1 VFCQLFGDCSIL
13 SEVAPGS
20 LLSAVNL
27 FLDNVVMELQ
37 GKTALI
43 TGAGSGIGKA
53 IAEVFAREG
62 AKVILN
68 DLSPTA
74 EEVAKALGGVFLQA
88 DLSSQ
93 MAVRELA
100 QKALEHGPIDILV
113 NNAGLQRIN
122 PVDEYPEETWNMMLQ
137 VLLTAPFQ
145 LIKYTLPGM
154 KARKWGRILNI
165 SSLHGLVASP
175 YKSAYIS
182 AKHGLMGL
190 TKTVALE
197 VAEYG
202 ITCNAICPAYVK
214 TGIVEAQIADQART
228 LGISE
233 SEVVEKVM
241 LAPAAIKRLIEP
253 EEVAEYALFLASNKA
268 GAITGSAQ
276 VIDLGWTA
284 R

>member
-1 VFCQLFGDCSIL
+1 MQLK
-13 SEVAPGS
+13 
-20 LLSAVNL
+20 N
-27 FLDNVVMELQ
+27 
-37 GKTALI
+37 KTALI

-62 AKVILN
+62 ARLILN
-68 DLSPTA
+68 DLEPGA
-74 EEVAKALGGVFLQA
+74 ARLAQALGGVFIQA
-88 DLSSQ
+88 DLSDQSS
-93 MAVRELA
+93 VRALA
-100 QKALEHGPIDILV
+100 QRALELGPVDILV

-122 PVDEYPEETWNMMLQ
+122 PVDEYPEDTWNMLLQ

-154 KARKWGRILNI
+154 KQRRWGRIINI
-165 SSLHGLVASP
+165 ASLHGLVASP

-182 AKHGLMGL
+182 AKHGLLGL

-197 VAEYG
+197 VGEYG
-202 ITCNAICPAYVK
+202 ITCNAICPASVR
-214 TGIVEAQIADQART
+214 TPLVESQIADQART
-228 LGISE
+228 LSIPE
-233 SEVVEKVM
+233 AEVIEKVM

-253 EEVAEYALFLASNKA
+253 EEVAEYALFLASDRA

>member
-1 VFCQLFGDCSIL
+1 MQLK
-13 SEVAPGS
+13 
-20 LLSAVNL
+20 NR
-27 FLDNVVMELQ
+27 
-37 GKTALI
+37 TALI

-62 AKVILN
+62 ARLILN
-68 DLSPTA
+68 DLEPGA
-74 EEVAKALGGVFLQA
+74 ARLAQALGGVFIQA
-88 DLSSQ
+88 DLSDQSS
-93 MAVRELA
+93 VRALA
-100 QKALEHGPIDILV
+100 QRALELGPVDILV

-122 PVDEYPEETWNMMLQ
+122 PVDEYPEDTWNMMLQ

-154 KARKWGRILNI
+154 KQRRWGRIINI
-165 SSLHGLVASP
+165 ASLHGLVASP

-182 AKHGLMGL
+182 AKHGLLGL

-197 VAEYG
+197 VGEYG
-202 ITCNAICPAYVK
+202 ITCNAICPAYVR
-214 TGIVEAQIADQART
+214 TPLVESQIADQART
-228 LGISE
+228 LSIPE
-233 SEVVEKVM
+233 AEVIEKVM

-253 EEVAEYALFLASNKA
+253 EEVAEYALFLASDRA

>member
-1 VFCQLFGDCSIL
+1 MQLK
-13 SEVAPGS
+13 
-20 LLSAVNL
+20 N
-27 FLDNVVMELQ
+27 
-37 GKTALI
+37 KTAFI

-62 AKVILN
+62 ARLILN
-68 DLSPTA
+68 DLEPGA
-74 EEVAKALGGVFLQA
+74 ARLAQALGGVFIQA
-88 DLSSQ
+88 DLSDQSS
-93 MAVRELA
+93 VRALA
-100 QKALEHGPIDILV
+100 QRALELGPVDILV

-122 PVDEYPEETWNMMLQ
+122 PVDEYPEDTWNMMLQ

-154 KARKWGRILNI
+154 KQRRWGRIINI
-165 SSLHGLVASP
+165 ASLHGLVASP

-182 AKHGLMGL
+182 AKHGLLGL

-197 VAEYG
+197 VGEYG
-202 ITCNAICPAYVK
+202 ITCNAICPASVR
-214 TGIVEAQIADQART
+214 TPLVESQIADQART
-228 LGISE
+228 LGIPE
-233 SEVVEKVM
+233 AEVIEKVM

-253 EEVAEYALFLASNKA
+253 EEVAEYALFLASDRA

>member
-1 VFCQLFGDCSIL
+1 MQLR
-13 SEVAPGS
+13 
-20 LLSAVNL
+20 
-27 FLDNVVMELQ
+27 

-68 DLSPTA
+68 DLSQSGG
-74 EEVAKALGGVFLQA
+74 EVARALGGSFIQA

-93 MAVRELA
+93 EEVKELA
-100 QKALEHGPIDILV
+100 RKALEGGPIDILV
-113 NNAGLQRIN
+113 NNAGLQRIH
-122 PVDEYPEETWNMMLQ
+122 PVDEYPEETWNLMLQ

-154 KARKWGRILNI
+154 KARRWGRILNI

-175 YKSAYIS
+175 FKSAYVS
-182 AKHGLMGL
+182 AKHGLLGL

-214 TGIVEAQIADQART
+214 TPLVQAQIADQART
-228 LGISE
+228 LHISE
-233 SEVVEKVM
+233 DEVVEKVM

-253 EEVAEYALFLASNKA
+253 WEVAEYALFLASDRA
-268 GAITGSAQ
+268 GGITGSAQ
-276 VIDLGWTA
+276 VMDLGWTA

>member
-1 VFCQLFGDCSIL
+1 MQLK
-13 SEVAPGS
+13 
-20 LLSAVNL
+20 N
-27 FLDNVVMELQ
+27 
-37 GKTALI
+37 KTALI

-62 AKVILN
+62 ARLILN
-68 DLSPTA
+68 DLEPGA
-74 EEVAKALGGVFLQA
+74 ARLAQALGGVFIQA
-88 DLSSQ
+88 DLSDQSS
-93 MAVRELA
+93 VRALA
-100 QKALEHGPIDILV
+100 QRALELGPVDILV

-122 PVDEYPEETWNMMLQ
+122 PVDEYPEDTWKMMLQ

-154 KARKWGRILNI
+154 KQRRWGRIINI
-165 SSLHGLVASP
+165 ASLHGLVASP

-182 AKHGLMGL
+182 AKHGLLGL

-197 VAEYG
+197 VGEYG
-202 ITCNAICPAYVK
+202 ITCNAICPAYVR
-214 TGIVEAQIADQART
+214 TPLVESQIADQART
-228 LGISE
+228 LGIPE
-233 SEVVEKVM
+233 AEVIEKVM

-253 EEVAEYALFLASNKA
+253 EEVAEYALFLASDRA

>member
-1 VFCQLFGDCSIL
+1 MQLK
-13 SEVAPGS
+13 
-20 LLSAVNL
+20 NR
-27 FLDNVVMELQ
+27 
-37 GKTALI
+37 TALI
-43 TGAGSGIGKA
+43 TGASSGIGKA

-62 AKVILN
+62 ARLILN
-68 DLSPTA
+68 DLEPGA
-74 EEVAKALGGVFLQA
+74 ARLAQALGGVFIQA
-88 DLSSQ
+88 DLSDQSS
-93 MAVRELA
+93 VRALA
-100 QKALEHGPIDILV
+100 QRALELGPVDILV

-122 PVDEYPEETWNMMLQ
+122 PVDEYPEDTWNMMLQ

-154 KARKWGRILNI
+154 KQRRWGRIINI
-165 SSLHGLVASP
+165 ASLHGLVASP

-182 AKHGLMGL
+182 AKHGLLGL

-197 VAEYG
+197 VGEYG
-202 ITCNAICPAYVK
+202 ITCNAICPAYVR
-214 TGIVEAQIADQART
+214 TPLVESQIADQART
-228 LGISE
+228 LGIPE
-233 SEVVEKVM
+233 AEVIEKVM

-253 EEVAEYALFLASNKA
+253 EEVAEYALFLASDRA

>member
-1 VFCQLFGDCSIL
+1 MQLK
-13 SEVAPGS
+13 
-20 LLSAVNL
+20 N
-27 FLDNVVMELQ
+27 
-37 GKTALI
+37 KTAFI

-62 AKVILN
+62 ARLILN
-68 DLSPTA
+68 DLEPGA
-74 EEVAKALGGVFLQA
+74 ARLAQALGGVFIQA
-88 DLSSQ
+88 DLSDQSS
-93 MAVRELA
+93 VRALA
-100 QKALEHGPIDILV
+100 QRALELGPVDILV

-122 PVDEYPEETWNMMLQ
+122 PVDEYPEDTWNMMLQ

-154 KARKWGRILNI
+154 KQRRWGRIINI
-165 SSLHGLVASP
+165 ASLHGLVASP

-182 AKHGLMGL
+182 AKHGLLGL

-197 VAEYG
+197 VGEYG
-202 ITCNAICPAYVK
+202 ITCNAICPAYVR
-214 TGIVEAQIADQART
+214 TPLVESQIADQART
-228 LGISE
+228 LSIPE
-233 SEVVEKVM
+233 AEVIEKVM

-253 EEVAEYALFLASNKA
+253 EEVAEYALFLASDRA
-268 GAITGSAQ
+268 SAITGSAQ

>member
-1 VFCQLFGDCSIL
+1 MQLKD
-13 SEVAPGS
+13 
-20 LLSAVNL
+20 
-27 FLDNVVMELQ
+27 
-37 GKTALI
+37 KTALI

-62 AKVILN
+62 ARLILN
-68 DLSPTA
+68 DLAPNAA
-74 EEVAKALGGVFLQA
+74 ELAQALGGVFIQA
-88 DLSSQ
+88 DLSDQSS
-93 MAVRELA
+93 VRALA
-100 QKALEHGPIDILV
+100 QRALKLGPVDILV

-122 PVDEYPEETWNMMLQ
+122 PVDEYPEDTWNMMLQ

-154 KARKWGRILNI
+154 KQRRWGRIINVA
-165 SSLHGLVASP
+165 SLHGLVASP

-182 AKHGLMGL
+182 AKHGLLGL

-197 VAEYG
+197 VGEYG
-202 ITCNAICPAYVK
+202 ITCNAICPAYVR
-214 TGIVEAQIADQART
+214 TPLVESQIADQART
-228 LGISE
+228 LGIPE
-233 SEVVEKVM
+233 AEVIEKVM

-253 EEVAEYALFLASNKA
+253 EEVAEYALFLASERA

>member
-1 VFCQLFGDCSIL
+1 MQLK
-13 SEVAPGS
+13 
-20 LLSAVNL
+20 NR
-27 FLDNVVMELQ
+27 
-37 GKTALI
+37 TALI

-62 AKVILN
+62 ARLILN
-68 DLSPTA
+68 DLEPGA
-74 EEVAKALGGVFLQA
+74 ARLAQALGGVFIQA
-88 DLSSQ
+88 DLSDQSS
-93 MAVRELA
+93 VRALA
-100 QKALEHGPIDILV
+100 QRALELGPVDILV

-122 PVDEYPEETWNMMLQ
+122 PVDEYPEDTWNMMLQ

-154 KARKWGRILNI
+154 KQRRWGRIINI
-165 SSLHGLVASP
+165 ASLHGLVASP

-182 AKHGLMGL
+182 AKHGLLGL

-197 VAEYG
+197 VGEYG
-202 ITCNAICPAYVK
+202 ITCNAICPAYVR
-214 TGIVEAQIADQART
+214 TPLVESQIADQART
-228 LGISE
+228 LSIPE
-233 SEVVEKVM
+233 AEVIEKVM

-253 EEVAEYALFLASNKA
+253 EEVAEYALFLASDRA
-268 GAITGSAQ
+268 SAITGSAQ

>member
-1 VFCQLFGDCSIL
+1 MQLK
-13 SEVAPGS
+13 
-20 LLSAVNL
+20 NR
-27 FLDNVVMELQ
+27 
-37 GKTALI
+37 TALI

-62 AKVILN
+62 ARLILN
-68 DLSPTA
+68 DLEPGA
-74 EEVAKALGGVFLQA
+74 ARLAQALGGVFIQA
-88 DLSSQ
+88 DLSDQSS
-93 MAVRELA
+93 VRALA
-100 QKALEHGPIDILV
+100 QRALELGPVDILV

-122 PVDEYPEETWNMMLQ
+122 PVDEYPEDTWNMLLQ

-154 KARKWGRILNI
+154 KQRRWGRIINI
-165 SSLHGLVASP
+165 ASLHGLVASP

-182 AKHGLMGL
+182 AKHGLLGL

-197 VAEYG
+197 VGEYG
-202 ITCNAICPAYVK
+202 ITCNAICPAYVR
-214 TGIVEAQIADQART
+214 TPLVESQIADQART
-228 LGISE
+228 LSIPE
-233 SEVVEKVM
+233 AEVIEKVM

-253 EEVAEYALFLASNKA
+253 EEVAEYALFLASDRA

>member
-1 VFCQLFGDCSIL
+1 MQLK
-13 SEVAPGS
+13 
-20 LLSAVNL
+20 NR
-27 FLDNVVMELQ
+27 
-37 GKTALI
+37 TALI

-62 AKVILN
+62 ARLILN
-68 DLSPTA
+68 DLEPGA
-74 EEVAKALGGVFLQA
+74 ARLAQALGGVFIQA
-88 DLSSQ
+88 DLSDQSS
-93 MAVRELA
+93 VRALA
-100 QKALEHGPIDILV
+100 QRALELGPVDILV

-122 PVDEYPEETWNMMLQ
+122 PVDEYPEDTWNMMLQ

-154 KARKWGRILNI
+154 KQRRWGRIINVA
-165 SSLHGLVASP
+165 SLHGLVASP

-182 AKHGLMGL
+182 AKHGLLGL

-197 VAEYG
+197 VGEYG
-202 ITCNAICPAYVK
+202 ITCNAICPAYVR
-214 TGIVEAQIADQART
+214 TPLVESQIADQART
-228 LGISE
+228 LNIPE
-233 SEVVEKVM
+233 AEVIERVM

-253 EEVAEYALFLASNKA
+253 EEVAEYALFLASERA

>member
-1 VFCQLFGDCSIL
+1 MQL
-13 SEVAPGS
+13 E
-20 LLSAVNL
+20 
-27 FLDNVVMELQ
+27 

-53 IAEVFAREG
+53 IAQVFAREG
-62 AKVILN
+62 ARMILN
-68 DLSPTA
+68 DLSPA
-74 EEVAKALGGVFLQA
+74 AAEVARAVGGSFIQA

-93 MAVRELA
+93 ESVKDLA
-100 QKALEHGPIDILV
+100 KQAGPVDILV

-154 KARKWGRILNI
+154 KARRWGRIINV

-214 TGIVEAQIADQART
+214 TGIVESQIADQART

-233 SEVVEKVM
+233 AEVVEKVM
-241 LAPAAIKRLIEP
+241 MAPAAIKRLIEP
-253 EEVAEYALFLASNKA
+253 EEVAELALYLASDKA

-276 VIDLGWTA
+276 VMDLGWTA

>member
-1 VFCQLFGDCSIL
+1 
-13 SEVAPGS
+13 
-20 LLSAVNL
+20 
-27 FLDNVVMELQ
+27 MELQ

-53 IAEVFAREG
+53 VAQVFAREG
-62 AKVILN
+62 AKLVLN
-68 DLSPTA
+68 DVSSAGAHVA
-74 EEVAKALGGVFLQA
+74 EALDAVFIQA

-93 MAVRELA
+93 EAVKELA
-100 QKALEHGPIDILV
+100 RKALQHGPVDILV

-122 PVDEYPEETWNMMLQ
+122 PVDEYPEESWNMMIQ

-154 KARKWGRILNI
+154 KAKNWGRIINI

-197 VAEYG
+197 VAESG
-202 ITCNAICPAYVK
+202 ITCNAICPAYVR
-214 TGIVEAQIADQART
+214 TGIVESQIADQART
-228 LGISE
+228 LNISE
-233 SEVVEKVM
+233 AEVIEKVM

-253 EEVAEYALFLASNKA
+253 EEVAELALYLASSKA

-276 VIDLGWTA
+276 LMDLGWTA

>member
-1 VFCQLFGDCSIL
+1 MQL
-13 SEVAPGS
+13 E
-20 LLSAVNL
+20 
-27 FLDNVVMELQ
+27 

-53 IAEVFAREG
+53 IAQVFAREG
-62 AKVILN
+62 ARVILN
-68 DLSPTA
+68 DLSPA
-74 EEVAKALGGVFLQA
+74 AAEVARAVGGSFIQA

-93 MAVRELA
+93 ESVKDLA
-100 QKALEHGPIDILV
+100 KQAGPVDILV

-154 KARKWGRILNI
+154 KARRWGRIINV

-214 TGIVEAQIADQART
+214 TGIVESQIADQART

-233 SEVVEKVM
+233 AEVVEKVM

-253 EEVAEYALFLASNKA
+253 EEVAELALYLASDKA

-276 VIDLGWTA
+276 VMDLGWTA

>member
-1 VFCQLFGDCSIL
+1 MQLK
-13 SEVAPGS
+13 
-20 LLSAVNL
+20 N
-27 FLDNVVMELQ
+27 
-37 GKTALI
+37 KTALI

-62 AKVILN
+62 ARLILN
-68 DLSPTA
+68 DLAPSAA
-74 EEVAKALGGVFLQA
+74 ELARALGGVFIQA
-88 DLSSQ
+88 DLSDQSS
-93 MAVRELA
+93 VRALA
-100 QKALEHGPIDILV
+100 QRALELGPVDILV

-122 PVDEYPEETWNMMLQ
+122 PVDEYPEDTWNMMLQ

-154 KARKWGRILNI
+154 KQRRWGRIINI
-165 SSLHGLVASP
+165 ASLHGLVASP

-182 AKHGLMGL
+182 AKHGLLGL

-197 VAEYG
+197 VGEYG
-202 ITCNAICPAYVK
+202 ITCNAICPAYVR
-214 TGIVEAQIADQART
+214 TPLVESQIADQART
-228 LGISE
+228 LNIPE
-233 SEVVEKVM
+233 AEVIERVM

-253 EEVAEYALFLASNKA
+253 EEVAEYALFLASERA

>member
-1 VFCQLFGDCSIL
+1 MQLKD
-13 SEVAPGS
+13 
-20 LLSAVNL
+20 
-27 FLDNVVMELQ
+27 
-37 GKTALI
+37 KTALI

-62 AKVILN
+62 ARLILN
-68 DLSPTA
+68 DLAPNAA
-74 EEVAKALGGVFLQA
+74 ELAQALGGVFIQA
-88 DLSSQ
+88 DLSDQSS
-93 MAVRELA
+93 VRALA
-100 QKALEHGPIDILV
+100 QRALELGPVDILV

-122 PVDEYPEETWNMMLQ
+122 PVDEYPEDTWNMMLQ

-145 LIKYTLPGM
+145 LIKYTLPDM
-154 KARKWGRILNI
+154 KQRRWGRIINVA
-165 SSLHGLVASP
+165 SLHGLVASP

-182 AKHGLMGL
+182 AKHGLLGL

-197 VAEYG
+197 VGEYG
-202 ITCNAICPAYVK
+202 ITCNAICPAYVR
-214 TGIVEAQIADQART
+214 TPLVESQIADQART
-228 LGISE
+228 LSIPE
-233 SEVVEKVM
+233 AEVIEKVM

-253 EEVAEYALFLASNKA
+253 EEVAEYALFLASDRA

>member
-1 VFCQLFGDCSIL
+1 MQL
-13 SEVAPGS
+13 E
-20 LLSAVNL
+20 
-27 FLDNVVMELQ
+27 

-53 IAEVFAREG
+53 IAQVFAREG
-62 AKVILN
+62 ARMILN
-68 DLSPTA
+68 DLSPA
-74 EEVAKALGGVFLQA
+74 AAEVARAVGGSFIQA

-93 MAVRELA
+93 ESVKDLA
-100 QKALEHGPIDILV
+100 KQAGPVDILV

-154 KARKWGRILNI
+154 KARRWGRIINV

-214 TGIVEAQIADQART
+214 TGIVESQIADQART

-233 SEVVEKVM
+233 AEVVEKVM

-253 EEVAEYALFLASNKA
+253 EEVAELALYLASDKA

-276 VIDLGWTA
+276 VMDLGWTA

>member
-1 VFCQLFGDCSIL
+1 MQLK
-13 SEVAPGS
+13 
-20 LLSAVNL
+20 N
-27 FLDNVVMELQ
+27 
-37 GKTALI
+37 KTALI

-62 AKVILN
+62 ARLVLN
-68 DLSPTA
+68 DLAPSAA
-74 EEVAKALGGVFLQA
+74 ELARALGGVFIQA
-88 DLSSQ
+88 DLSDQSS
-93 MAVRELA
+93 VRALA
-100 QKALEHGPIDILV
+100 QRALELGPVDILV

-122 PVDEYPEETWNMMLQ
+122 PVDEYPEDTWNMMLQ

-154 KARKWGRILNI
+154 KQRRWGRIINI
-165 SSLHGLVASP
+165 ASLHGLVASP

-182 AKHGLMGL
+182 AKHGLLGL

-197 VAEYG
+197 VGEYG
-202 ITCNAICPAYVK
+202 ITCNAICPAYVR
-214 TGIVEAQIADQART
+214 TPLAESQIADQART
-228 LGISE
+228 LNIPE
-233 SEVVEKVM
+233 AEVIERVM

-253 EEVAEYALFLASNKA
+253 EEVAEYALFLASERA

>member
-1 VFCQLFGDCSIL
+1 MQLKD
-13 SEVAPGS
+13 
-20 LLSAVNL
+20 
-27 FLDNVVMELQ
+27 
-37 GKTALI
+37 KTALI

-62 AKVILN
+62 ARLILN
-68 DLSPTA
+68 DLEPGA
-74 EEVAKALGGVFLQA
+74 AGLAQALGGVFIQA
-88 DLSSQ
+88 DLSDQNS
-93 MAVRELA
+93 VRRLA
-100 QKALEHGPIDILV
+100 QRALELGPVDILV

-122 PVDEYPEETWNMMLQ
+122 PVDEYPEDTWNMMLQ

-154 KARKWGRILNI
+154 KQRRWGRIINVA
-165 SSLHGLVASP
+165 SLHGLVASP

-182 AKHGLMGL
+182 AKHGLLGL

-197 VAEYG
+197 VGEYG
-202 ITCNAICPAYVK
+202 ITCNAICPAYVR
-214 TGIVEAQIADQART
+214 TPLVESQIADQART
-228 LGISE
+228 LGIPE
-233 SEVVEKVM
+233 AEVIEKVM

-253 EEVAEYALFLASNKA
+253 EEVAEYALFLSSDRA

>member
-1 VFCQLFGDCSIL
+1 MQLK
-13 SEVAPGS
+13 
-20 LLSAVNL
+20 NR
-27 FLDNVVMELQ
+27 
-37 GKTALI
+37 TALI
-43 TGAGSGIGKA
+43 TGASSGIGKA

-62 AKVILN
+62 ARLILN
-68 DLSPTA
+68 DLEPGA
-74 EEVAKALGGVFLQA
+74 ARLAQALGGVFIQA
-88 DLSSQ
+88 DLSDQSS
-93 MAVRELA
+93 VRALA
-100 QKALEHGPIDILV
+100 QRALELGPVDILV

-122 PVDEYPEETWNMMLQ
+122 PVDEYPEDTWNMMLQ

-154 KARKWGRILNI
+154 KQRRWGRIINI
-165 SSLHGLVASP
+165 ASLHGLVASP

-182 AKHGLMGL
+182 AKHGLLGL

-197 VAEYG
+197 VGEYG
-202 ITCNAICPAYVK
+202 ITCNAICPAYVR
-214 TGIVEAQIADQART
+214 TPLVESQIADQART
-228 LGISE
+228 LGIPKA
-233 SEVVEKVM
+233 EVIEKVM

-253 EEVAEYALFLASNKA
+253 EEVAEYALFLASDRA

>member
-1 VFCQLFGDCSIL
+1 MQLK
-13 SEVAPGS
+13 
-20 LLSAVNL
+20 N
-27 FLDNVVMELQ
+27 
-37 GKTALI
+37 KTAFI

-62 AKVILN
+62 ARLILN
-68 DLSPTA
+68 DLEPGA
-74 EEVAKALGGVFLQA
+74 ARLAQALGGVFIQA
-88 DLSSQ
+88 DLSDQSS
-93 MAVRELA
+93 VRALA
-100 QKALEHGPIDILV
+100 QRALELGPVDILV

-122 PVDEYPEETWNMMLQ
+122 PVDEYPEDTWNMMLQ

-154 KARKWGRILNI
+154 KQRRWGRIINVA
-165 SSLHGLVASP
+165 SLHGLVASP

-182 AKHGLMGL
+182 AKHGLLGL

-197 VAEYG
+197 VGEYG
-202 ITCNAICPAYVK
+202 ITCNAICPASVR
-214 TGIVEAQIADQART
+214 TPLVESQIADQART
-228 LGISE
+228 LSIPE
-233 SEVVEKVM
+233 AEVIEKVM

-253 EEVAEYALFLASNKA
+253 EEVAEYALFLASDRA
-268 GAITGSAQ
+268 SAITGSAQ

>member
-1 VFCQLFGDCSIL
+1 MQLK
-13 SEVAPGS
+13 
-20 LLSAVNL
+20 N
-27 FLDNVVMELQ
+27 
-37 GKTALI
+37 KTALI

-62 AKVILN
+62 ARLILN
-68 DLSPTA
+68 DLAPSAA
-74 EEVAKALGGVFLQA
+74 ELARALGGVFIQA
-88 DLSSQ
+88 DLSDQSS
-93 MAVRELA
+93 VRALA
-100 QKALEHGPIDILV
+100 QRALELGPVDILV

-122 PVDEYPEETWNMMLQ
+122 PVDEYPEDTWNMMLQ

-154 KARKWGRILNI
+154 KQRRWGRIINI
-165 SSLHGLVASP
+165 ASLHGLVASP
-175 YKSAYIS
+175 YKSVYIS
-182 AKHGLMGL
+182 AKHGLLGL

-197 VAEYG
+197 VGEYG
-202 ITCNAICPAYVK
+202 ITCNAICPAYVR
-214 TGIVEAQIADQART
+214 TPLVESQIADQART
-228 LGISE
+228 LNIPE
-233 SEVVEKVM
+233 AEVIERVM

-253 EEVAEYALFLASNKA
+253 EEVAEYALFLASERA

>member
-1 VFCQLFGDCSIL
+1 MQLD
-13 SEVAPGS
+13 
-20 LLSAVNL
+20 
-27 FLDNVVMELQ
+27 

-68 DLSPTA
+68 DLSPAAGAVA
-74 EEVAKALGGVFLQA
+74 EAVGGAFIQA
-88 DLSSQ
+88 DLSDQ
-93 MAVRELA
+93 RAVKDLA
-100 QKALEHGPIDILV
+100 RQALELGPIDILV
-113 NNAGLQRIN
+113 NNAGLQRIH
-122 PVDEYPEETWNMMLQ
+122 PVDEFPLETWNLMLQ

-145 LIKYTLPGM
+145 LIQYTLPTM
-154 KARKWGRILNI
+154 KQKRWGRIINI
-165 SSLHGLVASP
+165 ASLHGLVASP

-182 AKHGLMGL
+182 AKHGLLGL

-197 VAEYG
+197 VGEYG
-202 ITCNAICPAYVK
+202 ITCNAICPAYVR
-214 TGIVEAQIADQART
+214 TPLVESQIADQART
-228 LGISE
+228 LGIPE
-233 SEVVEKVM
+233 AEVVGQVM

-253 EEVAEYALFLASNKA
+253 VEVAEYALFLASDKA

>member
-1 VFCQLFGDCSIL
+1 MQ
-13 SEVAPGS
+13 
-20 LLSAVNL
+20 
-27 FLDNVVMELQ
+27 LQ

-53 IAEVFAREG
+53 VAEVFAREG

-68 DLSPTA
+68 DISPA
-74 EEVAKALGGVFLQA
+74 GAEVANTIGGLYIQA
-88 DLSSQ
+88 DLSNQES
-93 MAVRELA
+93 VKELA
-100 QKALEHGPIDILV
+100 SKALGHGPIDILI

-154 KARKWGRILNI
+154 KAKKWGRIINV

-182 AKHGLMGL
+182 AKHGLLGL

-214 TGIVEAQIADQART
+214 TGIVESQIADQART

-233 SEVVEKVM
+233 AEVIEKVM

-253 EEVAEYALFLASNKA
+253 QEVAELVLYLASDKA

-276 VIDLGWTA
+276 VMDLGWTA

>member
-1 VFCQLFGDCSIL
+1 MQLK
-13 SEVAPGS
+13 
-20 LLSAVNL
+20 N
-27 FLDNVVMELQ
+27 
-37 GKTALI
+37 KTALI

-62 AKVILN
+62 ARLILN
-68 DLSPTA
+68 DLEPGA
-74 EEVAKALGGVFLQA
+74 ARLAQALGGVFIQA
-88 DLSSQ
+88 DLSDQSS
-93 MAVRELA
+93 VRALA
-100 QKALEHGPIDILV
+100 QRALELGPVDILV

-122 PVDEYPEETWNMMLQ
+122 PVDEYPEDTWNMMLQ

-154 KARKWGRILNI
+154 KQRRWGRIINI
-165 SSLHGLVASP
+165 ASLHGLVASP

-182 AKHGLMGL
+182 AKHGLLGL

-197 VAEYG
+197 VGEYG
-202 ITCNAICPAYVK
+202 ITCNAICPAYVR
-214 TGIVEAQIADQART
+214 TPLVESQIADQART
-228 LGISE
+228 LSIPE
-233 SEVVEKVM
+233 AEVIEKVM

-253 EEVAEYALFLASNKA
+253 EEVAEYALFLASDRA
-268 GAITGSAQ
+268 SAITGSAQ